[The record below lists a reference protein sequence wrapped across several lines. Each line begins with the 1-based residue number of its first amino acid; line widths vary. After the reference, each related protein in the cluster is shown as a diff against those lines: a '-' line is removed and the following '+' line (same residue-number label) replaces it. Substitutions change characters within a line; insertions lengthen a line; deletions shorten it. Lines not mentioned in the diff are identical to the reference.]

1 MFHSGFGRRAASVA
15 AAIAVVIGLVLVS
28 PSQAEACGAKGF
40 VREVSVKMLGA
51 AKSGSVGKFRSL
63 IKSYADVGAIG
74 KFALGKHQ
82 KLVKSSR
89 KKAYEK
95 GMLEFMAK
103 TLADYGKKFRAIDVE
118 VGRCAGNKVNARLIR
133 SSGRAQPVIWKVKK
147 KGGGFKVVDLQ
158 VQNVW
163 LGPLMRTTFNDVI
176 KKGGGDIAALYKYLG
191 MS

>member
-1 MFHSGFGRRAASVA
+1 MFHLDLGKKAASVA
-15 AAIAVVIGLVLVS
+15 AAIAVMIGVLLVS
-28 PSQAEACGAKGF
+28 PSLAEACGAKGF
-40 VREVSVKMLGA
+40 LKEVSGKMLGA
-51 AKSGSVGKFRSL
+51 AKSGSVGKFRNL
-63 IKSYADVGAIG
+63 IKNYADVGAIG

-82 KLVKSSR
+82 KLVKSSHR
-89 KKAYEK
+89 KAYEK

-147 KGGGFKVVDLQ
+147 KGSKYKVVDLQ

-176 KKGGGDIAALYKYLG
+176 KKGGGSIAALYQYLG